1 MVSLD
6 QAVSAERKARTSLA
20 GLTSHHTSPERLAE
34 ARHAF
39 QQARETKLIA
49 ELLAGR
55 ILSPDGLA
63 RLAVLLHPED
73 AP

>member
-39 QQARETKLIA
+39 QQAKTKLIA